1 MHPSALVSRPHS
13 ITDVDV
19 DHAPWNLPLQ
29 QAVEDDADGESVEGM
44 LLRMLEE
51 EENNNGFQSFSQ
63 ELPRNKGRHFKG
75 GQNEGDPPCS
85 WRAEAQRFLE
95 RLCDVGC

>member
-1 MHPSALVSRPHS
+1 QKNMHPSALVSRPHS

-63 ELPRNKGRHFKG
+63 VLSGNEHGPPVISGSHL
-75 GQNEGDPPCS
+75 QNLG
-85 WRAEAQRFLE
+85 
-95 RLCDVGC
+95 